1 MSLGKIIDLPAAEY
15 HNATALSHSKL
26 EAFRRRP
33 ALYKRRFVDGIK
45 REPWEA
51 HKFRIGSAL
60 HAAAEGVDA
69 FTRTVSVN
77 TAFQDFRA
85 KAAQQWR
92 DDVYASGK
100 VAALLGDEAE
110 RVGQMLNALQGHPV
124 LGPLLSHA
132 QAEVTWRASHPR
144 IPVPLQ
150 CRTDLFVGD
159 GTVID
164 LKTCASLDEGD
175 YANFQRSY
183 WKFGY
188 HRQAAFYREILRLCG
203 VTMKEF
209 LFAAVEDDEPFGVD
223 VYRVGEDDLR
233 VGDEENGADLANLIE
248 CYRSGTWPNRPTEV
262 REISLP
268 DEYVRRHDVA

>member
-33 ALYKRRFVDGIK
+33 ALYKRRYVDGIK

-60 HAAAEGVDA
+60 HAAADGVDA
-69 FTRTVSVN
+69 FTRLVSVS
-77 TAFQDFRA
+77 TLWPDYR
-85 KAAQQWR
+85 KKEAQQWR

-110 RVGQMLNALQGHPV
+110 RVGQMLNALQGHPE
-124 LGPLLSHA
+124 LGPLLTIGVS
-132 QAEVTWRASHPR
+132 EVTWRSEHPR

-150 CRTDLFVGD
+150 CRTDIFLAD

-164 LKTCASLDEGD
+164 LKSCPSLDEGD
-175 YANFQRSY
+175 FANFSRSY
-183 WKFGY
+183 WKYGY
-188 HRQAAFYREILRLCG
+188 HRQAAFYREVLRLCD
-203 VTMKEF
+203 VQMKKF

-223 VYRVGEDDLR
+223 VYRVSDDDLR
-233 VGDEENGADLANLIE
+233 VGDEENGHDLASLIE
-248 CYRSGTWPNRPTEV
+248 CYRSGIWPNRPTEI

-268 DEYVRRHDVA
+268 DEYVRRHEAA